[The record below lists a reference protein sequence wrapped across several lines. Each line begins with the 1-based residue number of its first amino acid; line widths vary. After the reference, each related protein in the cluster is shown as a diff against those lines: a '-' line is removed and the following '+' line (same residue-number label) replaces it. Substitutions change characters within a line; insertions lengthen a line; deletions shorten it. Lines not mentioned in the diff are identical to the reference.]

1 MVTVFTFL
9 HAALVMNII
18 GTFFSKMDD
27 DLRIACKHDGLGGE
41 GGGGDYLGQLECL
54 DSLEFNYY
62 GLLP

>member
-1 MVTVFTFL
+1 
-9 HAALVMNII
+9 
-18 GTFFSKMDD
+18 MDD